1 MSASERGLAHHIKAE
16 YVIYVPQ
23 QQPEQP
29 FIKDVRKMLRHCVPL
44 LPFPHLALIYSTEST
59 QPPLAT
65 NAAFVPKPT
74 SLKVLTFSMDGL
86 RKTEGDGGFCAV
98 GLCSMSSSDASAE
111 GREGAGHGRGDESKV
126 VSRSVYDKG

>member
-29 FIKDVRKMLRHCVPL
+29 FIKNVRHCVPL

-59 QPPLAT
+59 QPPQLLMLLLGQT
-65 NAAFVPKPT
+65 HLPK
-74 SLKVLTFSMDGL
+74 SINVLYGW
-86 RKTEGDGGFCAV
+86 
-98 GLCSMSSSDASAE
+98 SSKD
-111 GREGAGHGRGDESKV
+111 
-126 VSRSVYDKG
+126 